1 MFNCSKPVVT
11 MTKRSHGLF
20 VGKTRHLARHHKPS
34 MLSVNDFIKKIEVG
48 DKVAI
53 VQKGNFRDIPHP
65 RYRGRIG
72 TVIEKRGQAYIVKVR
87 IMSAERTLTV
97 PAVHL
102 EKVTEAKSA
111 SAKQQA

>member
-1 MFNCSKPVVT
+1 

-34 MLSVNDFIKKIEVG
+34 ELSVNDYIKEIKIG

-53 VQKGNFRDIPHP
+53 VPKGNFRNIPHP

-72 TVIEKRGQAYIVKVR
+72 TVTAKRGGAFVVKVR
-87 IMSAERTLTV
+87 IMNAERTLIV
-97 PAVHL
+97 PVVHL
-102 EKVTEAKSA
+102 EKA
-111 SAKQQA
+111 